1 MQICI
6 SIYYDC
12 SVCLFF
18 LYKCDLNLWTYI
30 FCLLLPFLKWC
41 DGHDGNGAGVFV
53 WFIASQKFLNFCL
66 CLRVMDQYSTSKH
79 IYANVSAE
87 GDGDYEEDED
97 LTAEILAQSGYG
109 KVVSRNDSS
118 VGDQECMFEDEKEA
132 NSELGCA
139 QTSSHSHKSWPSDK
153 KLVSAFKGSREKEG
167 VHVTWAPD
175 VYDPPVTSDDHFV
188 QDKSEKH
195 KGENRK
201 QKGKQKREGKSAREE
216 KGKGKRKDKQTR
228 KHGGS
233 SNK

>member
-1 MQICI
+1 
-6 SIYYDC
+6 
-12 SVCLFF
+12 
-18 LYKCDLNLWTYI
+18 
-30 FCLLLPFLKWC
+30 
-41 DGHDGNGAGVFV
+41 
-53 WFIASQKFLNFCL
+53 
-66 CLRVMDQYSTSKH
+66 MDQYSTSSSPVENVSASGLGSELTKTLKEQHQSSITDAHNVGDQEH